1 MSDIINIEE
10 GGDMDIIPIFGS
22 THAVDFHDEESREE
36 FNDLFDSITD
46 EARNPQIIY
55 SELSG
60 LLSSA
65 GYVIPTGP
73 IPTEVAPDDEKI
85 FALHFSEE
93 DERKPV
99 YFYFAHSVVYEDGG
113 SEIHAELL
121 SEEEL
126 ENLFEV
132 D

>member
-10 GGDMDIIPIFGS
+10 DGDMDIIPIFGS
-22 THAVDFHDEESREE
+22 THAVDLHDEESREE

-55 SELSG
+55 SELSS

-65 GYVIPTGP
+65 GYIVPT
-73 IPTEVAPDDEKI
+73 PTEFVPDDEKI

-121 SEEEL
+121 TEEEL